1 MTGHDPRRGV
11 YTRRARADSYDEED
25 DWRARRVRS
34 RDGEPISYD
43 KTDKNVYLVR
53 VAVRVAAAADCAV
66 LVVEEHE
73 TDGDDAD
80 DERQEAHRAKTRR
93 SGAHRNSRH
102 TLRGSDLQIDSS
114 AKGEQK
120 SVPEV
125 VVTSRS
131 NADENAEDDAHAG
144 DEVHEQRAKRR
155 EIALEGIREY
165 QIVGELLR
173 DFVIDGRGGDRPS
186 HGLSTVEET
195 ESDEDA
201 IHEVVHEISE
211 NDAASNAILVRV
223 ARFAIFLNALDRVLR
238 VGRLRLD

>member
-1 MTGHDPRRGV
+1 MVLHFICETCVHHTYIDPKV
-11 YTRRARADSYDEED
+11 SITCK
-25 DWRARRVRS
+25 VNRS
-34 RDGEPISYD
+34 RDGAPISYD
-43 KTDKNVYLVR
+43 KTDENVYLVR
-53 VAVRVAAAADCAV
+53 VPVRVAAAAAGCAV

-80 DERQEAHRAKTRR
+80 DERQEARRAKTRR

-186 HGLSTVEET
+186 HGLSTVQET

-211 NDAASNAILVRV
+211 DDAASNAILVRV
-223 ARFAIFLNALDRVLR
+223 ARFAIFFNAFDRVLR